1 MRVAIVNDLRLAV
14 EALKQ
19 TLVQAPGCELA
30 WTAVDGA
37 QAVAK
42 CVADRPDLILMDI
55 VMPGMDGFRATRQL
69 SKDPGTRAIPIIV
82 ITGKEGESDRVW
94 AMRQGAVDVLVKPVS
109 PERLRERAQAAL
121 LPG

>member
-1 MRVAIVNDLRLAV
+1 MARVLIVDDSPTEVFQMRKAL
-14 EALKQ
+14 EAGGFE
-19 TLVQAPGCELA
+19 VD
-30 WTAVDGA
+30 TAADGA
-37 QAVAK
+37 EAIRKVKAE
-42 CVADRPDLILMDI
+42 RPDLILMDI

-82 ITGKEGESDRVW
+82 ITGKGGESDRVW

>member
-1 MRVAIVNDLRLAV
+1 MARILIVDDSQTEVFQMRKAL
-14 EALKQ
+14 EAGGFE
-19 TLVQAPGCELA
+19 VD
-30 WTAVDGA
+30 TAADGA
-37 QAVAK
+37 EAIRKAQAE
-42 CVADRPDLILMDI
+42 RPDLILMDI

-82 ITGKEGESDRVW
+82 ITGKAGESDRVW

-109 PERLRERAQAAL
+109 PQRLLERAQAAL